1 MKIKFKKMCKINEM
15 CEMNKKH
22 NKSVMNQASK
32 KFISL
37 EERIKKYKGPNLTKE
52 FSWDEP
58 KGK

>member
-1 MKIKFKKMCKINEM
+1 MKIKFKKIYKIRVI
-15 CEMNKKH
+15 NKT
-22 NKSVMNQASK
+22 SK

-58 KGK
+58 KGKEIL